1 MPQFLCAFQATL
13 CILALLLSCGCKS
26 LRPELGMY
34 RYGTTETS
42 LLPQDSPLSPP
53 VLIGGPSPTMD
64 RWESLLHRPA
74 KTLHQWRKEL
84 ANRRIL
90 PARTNEET
98 TQQEALLAA
107 IAYLEENDLHQ
118 VIVEAHH
125 YDPMEQWKRL
135 QANNDIHPLW
145 KYTDGA
151 ARICTYTVFPAR
163 VLRLDS
169 FNPYTRTLSINSDK
183 PASAI
188 YEAAKAKHF
197 AKAPWPGAY
206 AATRYIPFAPLG
218 QQVVVSKDAL
228 HYAQTRE
235 DRELSNAMMVHTYS
249 TLAGSAFLGGS
260 TFVPQINEIPF
271 VAAPVARITGS
282 ATGAIAGRLMSEPS
296 SEKSTNNPQTSGP
309 EAIENP
315 GFPRALGNRKNQ
327 NNLQGQSP
335 SRLAT
340 RPTLNNETYR

>member
-1 MPQFLCAFQATL
+1 MPQNYIASLTLLCW
-13 CILALLLSCGCKS
+13 LALLLSGGCKS
-26 LRPELGMY
+26 LRPNLGTY
-34 RYGTTETS
+34 RYGTTDTS

-53 VLIGGPSPTMD
+53 VLIGGPLPAMD
-64 RWESLLHRPA
+64 RWESLLHRPSI
-74 KTLHQWRKEL
+74 TLKQWQKEL
-84 ANRRIL
+84 ANRRLL
-90 PARTNEET
+90 PASSTEET

-125 YDPMEQWKRL
+125 YDPLEQWKRL

-151 ARICTYTVFPAR
+151 ARICTYTLFPAR
-163 VLRLDS
+163 VFRLDT

-235 DRELSNAMMVHTYS
+235 DKELSNAMMVHTYS

-260 TFVPQINEIPF
+260 TLIPQINDVPF

-282 ATGAIAGRLMSEPS
+282 TTGAIAGRLMSEPTS
-296 SEKSTNNPQTSGP
+296 DTSKNNLQTSRP
-309 EAIENP
+309 EAIEYDQNIP
-315 GFPRALGNRKNQ
+315 QNR
-327 NNLQGQSP
+327 SP

-340 RPTLNNETYR
+340 RPNPSEGTFR

>member
-1 MPQFLCAFQATL
+1 M
-13 CILALLLSCGCKS
+13 
-26 LRPELGMY
+26 RPELGMY

-42 LLPQDSPLSPP
+42 LIPQDSPLSPP

-64 RWESLLHRPA
+64 RWESLLHRPT

-90 PARTNEET
+90 PSRTNEET

-135 QANNDIHPLW
+135 HANNDIHPLW

-163 VLRLDS
+163 VFRLDS

-197 AKAPWPGAY
+197 AQTPWPGAY

-260 TFVPQINEIPF
+260 TLVPQINEIPF
-271 VAAPVARITGS
+271 AAAPVARITGS
-282 ATGAIAGRLMSEPS
+282 ATGAIAGRLMSEPPP
-296 SEKSTNNPQTSGP
+296 ENSTDNPPNSGP

-315 GFPRALGNRKNQ
+315 RLTRALGYP
-327 NNLQGQSP
+327 NNLNNRQDQSP

-340 RPTLNNETYR
+340 RPNLSTENYR

>member
-1 MPQFLCAFQATL
+1 MPQNYIASHLCL
-13 CILALLLSCGCKS
+13 CLLNLLLFCGCKS
-26 LRPELGMY
+26 LRPDLGTY

-53 VLIGGPSPTMD
+53 VLIGGPLPAMD

-74 KTLHQWRKEL
+74 NTLQQWRKEL
-84 ANRRIL
+84 ANRRLL
-90 PARTNEET
+90 PASTNEET
-98 TQQEALLAA
+98 TQQDALLAA

-206 AATRYIPFAPLG
+206 AASRYIPLAPLG
-218 QQVVVSKDAL
+218 QQAVVSKDAL

-235 DRELSNAMMVHTYS
+235 NKELSNAMMVHTYS

-260 TFVPQINEIPF
+260 TLVPQINDVPL
-271 VAAPVARITGS
+271 VAAPIARITGS
-282 ATGAIAGRLMSEPS
+282 ATGAIAGRLMSEPT
-296 SEKSTNNPQTSGP
+296 SETSKNNRQTSRP
-309 EAIENP
+309 ETIEYDHDIP
-315 GFPRALGNRKNQ
+315 QSR
-327 NNLQGQSP
+327 SP

-340 RPTLNNETYR
+340 RPNPNDGTFR